1 MKERREW
8 EREVEM
14 AERKG
19 VETGG
24 GRGREGGRER
34 GLVVLGVNGRSAR
47 LTNIK
52 MCSTGDAE

>member
-1 MKERREW
+1 MKERRECA
-8 EREVEM
+8 REVEM

-19 VETGG
+19 VEKGG
-24 GRGREGGRER
+24 GRGRRRERER

-52 MCSTGDAE
+52 MCTGDAE